1 MSGGLHIVIALAIGY
16 LLGSI
21 PFGLIFTRLAGAG
34 DVRAIGSG
42 NIGATNVLRT
52 GKRWAAAATLL
63 CDAGKGALAVYL
75 ARHFLGNIPSLVA
88 ALAAFL
94 GHIFPVWLRFKG
106 GKGVATFFG
115 ITLVLNL
122 VGGVGGLLTWL
133 AAAAVWRISSLSALV
148 AAALTPVY
156 FILLG
161 EWLYAALCLLLAVII
176 AFTHR
181 ENIARLLRGTEP
193 RIGRKSE
200 PMG

>member
-1 MSGGLHIVIALAIGY
+1 
-16 LLGSI
+16 
-21 PFGLIFTRLAGAG
+21 
-34 DVRAIGSG
+34 
-42 NIGATNVLRT
+42 
-52 GKRWAAAATLL
+52 
-63 CDAGKGALAVYL
+63 
-75 ARHFLGNIPSLVA
+75 VA

-200 PMG
+200 PAG